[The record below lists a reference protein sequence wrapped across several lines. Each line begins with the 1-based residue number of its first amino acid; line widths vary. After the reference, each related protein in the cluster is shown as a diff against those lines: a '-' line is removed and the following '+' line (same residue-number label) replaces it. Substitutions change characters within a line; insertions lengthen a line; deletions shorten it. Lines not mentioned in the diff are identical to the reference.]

1 MSEAH
6 SSDVMR
12 DLVKFMIS
20 LALLGTII
28 ALAAYFLVALPNQIA
43 TGITAPQNWCVLDP
57 TGHIFIC

>member
-1 MSEAH
+1 
-6 SSDVMR
+6 MR

-43 TGITAPQNWCVLDP
+43 AGITAPQNWCVLDP

>member
-28 ALAAYFLVALPNQIA
+28 ALAAYFMVALPNQVA
-43 TGITAPQNWCVLDP
+43 AGMTTPYNWCVLDP